1 MKKKIFITHHV
12 KDLDYWLANNSM
24 EKTWGAYGIKFR
36 VFLKQNKSN
45 FVGVLAEIENYQLI
59 EDLVTSTTLFT
70 STMKAD
76 GVLMETIEIMQAFDD
91 I

>member
-1 MKKKIFITHHV
+1 M
-12 KDLDYWLANNSM
+12 
-24 EKTWGAYGIKFR
+24 
-36 VFLKQNKSN
+36 
-45 FVGVLAEIENYQLI
+45 GVLAEIENYQLI